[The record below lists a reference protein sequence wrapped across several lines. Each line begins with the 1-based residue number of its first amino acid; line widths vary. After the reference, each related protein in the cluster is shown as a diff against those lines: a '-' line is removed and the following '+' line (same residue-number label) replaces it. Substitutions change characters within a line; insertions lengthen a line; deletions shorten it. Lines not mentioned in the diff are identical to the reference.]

1 MGCWTQEPG
10 PSEEAGTASLVGAGK
25 MEIGAVK
32 RGLEEKQLLK
42 EMLPGAESEE
52 QKYPGFS
59 LSSALLF
66 FWPVPP
72 ISENDLKS
80 AREFEKFRFL

>member
-10 PSEEAGTASLVGAGK
+10 PSEEAGTASLVGTGK

-32 RGLEEKQLLK
+32 RELEEKYLLR

-52 QKYPGFS
+52 QKCPGFS
-59 LSSALLF
+59 LSSDLLF

-80 AREFEKFRFL
+80 AREFERYHFL